1 MYSLLP
7 ALVSGLFLGYGLY
20 VLAAKGFNRISLC
33 FFALCLT
40 TFFWQA
46 TWAVLFQVRDPFWA
60 DALVRL
66 GYLLIIFLP
75 TILYHFLVE
84 IANQP
89 RDRRWVMLSYGVS
102 LVLGGFDLTTRLFVA
117 GYYEYFFGHYPKAG
131 PLHGVH
137 VLQTVVVVCRGLF
150 VTWWAARGASS
161 EQRVR
166 LNICVASL
174 FVYFFA
180 AVDYLCNY
188 GFEFYPP
195 GVFFLAISLGLIA
208 VAVTR
213 YQLMSPVAVAASV
226 AHEMRTPLANIRLQA
241 EALMQWLPELHR
253 GYSLAVDKGL
263 LARPASAPDFSRLAT
278 LAGGITRQ
286 VDRSNVVIDMMLA
299 SARIEQIDPST
310 FARCSMGVCVREAV
324 QAYPFREAERERVDV
339 VFVEDFEFIGS
350 EPLMVYVMFNL
361 FKNALYAMHVAG
373 KGELVVSLS
382 KEEGQPLLTVLDTGS
397 GISAE
402 DLPRIFETFFTTKRS
417 QGAGLGLSFCRRVI
431 ESFGGRMHC
440 ESVQGEY
447 TAFHMRFPTLEPA
460 AQLASRG
467 ALSATL

>member
-7 ALVSGLFLGYGLY
+7 ALVSGLFLGYGVY

-40 TFFWQA
+40 TFVWQA
-46 TWAVLFQVRDPFWA
+46 TWAVLFQVRDPFWTTV
-60 DALVRL
+60 LIRL

-75 TILYHFLVE
+75 TTLYHFLVE
-84 IANQP
+84 IANQR
-89 RDRRWVMLSYGVS
+89 RDRRWVMLSYGLS
-102 LVLGGFDLTTRLFVA
+102 LVLGGFDVATDLFVA
-117 GYYEYFFGHYPKAG
+117 GYYGYFFGHYPKAG
-131 PLHGVH
+131 PLHVVH
-137 VLQTVVVVCRGLF
+137 VLQTVVVVGRGLF
-150 VTWWAARGASS
+150 VTWQATRGASF

-166 LNICVASL
+166 LNLCVASL

-195 GVFFLAISLGLIA
+195 GVFFLAVSLGLIA

-241 EALMQWLPELHR
+241 EALMQWLPEMHR

-263 LARPASAPDFSRLAT
+263 LAHPLSAPDFSRLAT
-278 LAGGITRQ
+278 LAGGIARQ

-310 FARCSMGVCVREAV
+310 FSRCSMAACVREAL
-324 QAYPFREAERERVDV
+324 QAYPFREAERERVDLV
-339 VFVEDFEFIGS
+339 LVEDFEFIGS

-361 FKNALYAMHVAG
+361 FKNALYAMRVAG

-382 KEEGQPLLTVLDTGS
+382 KEEGLPLLTVLDTGS
-397 GISAE
+397 GIPAD

-431 ESFGGRMHC
+431 ESFGGHMHC

-447 TAFHMRFPTLEPA
+447 TAFHMRFPPPRPA
-460 AQLASRG
+460 PQLTSRS
-467 ALSATL
+467 ALSATS

>member
-7 ALVSGLFLGYGLY
+7 ALVSGLFLGYGVY
-20 VLAAKGFNRISLC
+20 VLAAKGPNRVSLC

-46 TWAVLFQVRDPFWA
+46 TWAVLFQVRDPFWT
-60 DALVRL
+60 DVLVRL

-75 TILYHFLVE
+75 TSLYHFLVE
-84 IANQP
+84 IADRP

-102 LVLGGFDLTTRLFVA
+102 LVLGGFDLGTDLFVA

-131 PLHGVH
+131 PLHALH

-150 VTWWAARGASS
+150 VTWRAAGEASHD
-161 EQRVR
+161 QRVR

-208 VAVTR
+208 IAVTR

-226 AHEMRTPLANIRLQA
+226 AHEMRTPLANIRMQA
-241 EALMQWLPELHR
+241 EALVQWLPELHR
-253 GYSLAVDKGL
+253 GYKLAVDEGL
-263 LARPASAPDFSRLAT
+263 LARPQSAPDFSRLAT

-299 SARIEQIDPST
+299 SARMEQIDPST
-310 FARCSMGVCVREAV
+310 FTRCSMATCVHEAV
-324 QAYPFREAERERVDV
+324 QAYPFRGQERERVELV
-339 VFVEDFEFIGS
+339 LVEDFEFTGS
-350 EPLMVYVMFNL
+350 EPLMVYVLFNL
-361 FKNALYAMHVAG
+361 FKNALYAMQAAG

-382 KEEGQPLLTVLDTGS
+382 REEGLPLLTVLDTGS
-397 GISAE
+397 GIAAD

-417 QGAGLGLSFCRRVI
+417 HGAGLGLSFCQRVI
-431 ESFGGRMHC
+431 ESFGGRLHC

-460 AQLASRG
+460 AQLMSRG
-467 ALSATL
+467 ALSATS